1 MKLHIVLSIL
11 FTLISNSNVWAQ
23 QNSLK
28 SSIKELDIRN
38 AHYVGKTSQV
48 IRGQAPQ
55 TNIHQL
61 ADLEVTDVLIFKNET
76 KNEVQV
82 ELEQLKELNIK
93 GHHIPFLWKDIK
105 NHKLA
110 SRQMVQAIRLI
121 ESVIADEN
129 GKIFFHCTV
138 GEDRTGILAG
148 VWRLLNEKSLK
159 AESTFQ
165 REMCQR
171 GFAEGNPGK
180 PEHVVSQVQENLSPL
195 YMFFAEQIDNGLTM
209 NNLDESLCNDYN
221 PSEYQNIFQCR

>member
-1 MKLHIVLSIL
+1 MKRHLLFSTLFLLILS
-11 FTLISNSNVWAQ
+11 SSAWAQ
-23 QNSLK
+23 ASSFK

-38 AHYVGKTSQV
+38 AHYVGQTSQV

-55 TNIHQL
+55 GNIQQL

-76 KNEVQV
+76 KNEVQT
-82 ELEQLKELNIK
+82 ELKQLKELGIT

-110 SRQMVQAIRLI
+110 CRQIVQAVRLI
-121 ESVIADEN
+121 DNVITDEN

-148 VWRLLNEKSLK
+148 VWRLLSEKRAK
-159 AESTFQ
+159 AEGTFQ

-171 GFAEGNPGK
+171 GFAEGNPNK
-180 PEHVVSQVQENLSPL
+180 PEHVVSAVQENLSPL
-195 YMFFAEQIDNGLTM
+195 YMFFAEQVENGMTLSD
-209 NNLDESLCNDYN
+209 LDETICNDYLPVN
-221 PSEYQNIFQCR
+221 YQNFYQCR